1 MLVVNDFLVLNLG
14 KRIIKLSVADL
25 LYVVCEDYI
34 CTLTIKDGRNYQ
46 VSATLHS
53 LYELL
58 NQAGF
63 DYAKRE
69 VLVNMHCVQELQ
81 RVSQQKWR
89 AVMCDGTV
97 FDIAARR
104 QKAFKDYF
112 YGNTLAGKNNTLEDK

>member
-1 MLVVNDFLVLNLG
+1 MLVFNDFLVLNLG
-14 KRIIKLSVADL
+14 KRIVKLSVSDL

-34 CTLTIKDGRNYQ
+34 CTLRMKDGRNYR
-46 VSATLHS
+46 VSTTLHS

-58 NQAGF
+58 KQEGF

-69 VLVNMHCVQELQ
+69 ILVNMHHVMELQ

-104 QKAFKDYF
+104 QRAFKVYF
-112 YGNTLAGKNNTLEDK
+112 YGNTLARKNNTLKGK